1 MAERLKVLAIAVA
14 TGRIG
19 YVFMIGGE
27 LRDWGLSRKASKS
40 PKHAAKQA
48 KSWIDHLKPDVVV
61 TEKTDDS
68 SRKGE
73 KTKLL
78 IDAITNVTADAFLLD
93 VAVTRIK
100 LFKDKYTEAKALAEQ
115 FPELKAWLPKK
126 PRIWEPEPRNTTYFE
141 ALSLALQVQ
150 PEPPAFIQ

>member
-27 LRDWGLSRKASKS
+27 LRDWGLSRKASNS
-40 PKHAAKQA
+40 PNLAAKQA
-48 KSWIDHLKPDVVV
+48 KSWIDHLKPNVVV

-68 SRKGE
+68 SNKGE
-73 KTKLL
+73 KSKLL
-78 IDAITNVTADAFLLD
+78 IEAITKVTAESFLLD
-93 VAVTRIK
+93 VAVARIK
-100 LFKDKYTEAKALAEQ
+100 LFKDKYSEAKALAQQ
-115 FPELKAWLPKK
+115 FPDLKAWLPKK
-126 PRIWEPEPRNTTYFE
+126 PRIWEAEPRNTIYFE
-141 ALSLALQVQ
+141 ALGLALLVQ

>member
-1 MAERLKVLAIAVA
+1 MTERLKVLAIAVA

-27 LRDWGLSRKASKS
+27 LRDWGISRKASKS
-40 PKHAAKQA
+40 PDLAAKQA
-48 KSWIDHLKPDVVV
+48 KSWIAHLKPDVVV

-78 IDAITNVTADAFLLD
+78 INAITNVTAEAFLLD

-100 LFKDKYTEAKALAEQ
+100 LFKDKYTEANALAEQ
-115 FPELKAWLPKK
+115 FPELKAWVPKK
-126 PRIWEPEPRNTTYFE
+126 PRIWEAEPRNTTYFE

-150 PEPPAFIQ
+150 PEPSGFIQ